1 MNNVRIFLHL
11 WRYQIIFYKQRSR
24 TEIKMIEEKE
34 RIELSDVKLKKKKK
48 KKKSIQSISWGYL
61 HDSSKVNE
69 RSVIGKQT
77 LCEY

>member
-1 MNNVRIFLHL
+1 MRGFHTSLFCICGLL
-11 WRYQIIFYKQRSR
+11 LR
-24 TEIKMIEEKE
+24 TIKSYFKMIQEKE
-34 RIELSDVKLKKKKK
+34 RSELSEEEVKPKKKK

>member
-1 MNNVRIFLHL
+1 
-11 WRYQIIFYKQRSR
+11 
-24 TEIKMIEEKE
+24 MIQEKE
-34 RIELSDVKLKKKKK
+34 RSELSEEEVKPKKKK

-69 RSVIGKQT
+69 RSVIGKQI

>member
-1 MNNVRIFLHL
+1 MLD
-11 WRYQIIFYKQRSR
+11 YQIIFLEDDSGIRDNS
-24 TEIKMIEEKE
+24 EKRE
-34 RIELSDVKLKKKKK
+34 ELSEAIKLKKKKK
-48 KKKSIQSISWGYL
+48 KGIQSVSWGYL

>member
-1 MNNVRIFLHL
+1 
-11 WRYQIIFYKQRSR
+11 
-24 TEIKMIEEKE
+24 MIEEKE